1 MPFMQTNN
9 WPKQPVVKSSI
20 QNYVHKLSKMFT
32 PTLLDFLLMAL
43 MIIAAAFSF
52 VLTVFLVDVSIP
64 FNFLMFIIILVIDQ
78 TIKSQNNRQPNPPT
92 VPVP

>member
-1 MPFMQTNN
+1 
-9 WPKQPVVKSSI
+9 
-20 QNYVHKLSKMFT
+20 MFT

-52 VLTVFLVDVSIP
+52 VLTVFLVVVSIP

-78 TIKSQNNRQPNPPT
+78 TMKSQNNRQPNPPT